1 MYLTNWKFI
10 NQYLVWFNVD
20 DVFALLETSRLLF
33 KKFWKRIKSK
43 EVFDII
49 AKIDSDLAK
58 FIQLLDEV
66 WKLNSKDLLSIQTIL
81 KSKSKDYTKNF
92 QVSTSWKTDV
102 SKVETFLQ
110 KEFKKVN
117 ISKKELKS
125 KWLEL
130 SWEWF
135 YYKRSLDWDLNKLLD

>member
-10 NQYLVWFNVD
+10 KQYLVWFNVD

-33 KKFWKRIKSK
+33 KKFWKRVKSK
-43 EVFDII
+43 EILDII
-49 AKIDSDLAK
+49 AKVDSDLAK

-81 KSKSKDYTKNF
+81 KSKSKDYTKSF
-92 QVSTSWKTDV
+92 QVSTSWKTDI
-102 SKVETFLQ
+102 SKVESFLQ